1 MPDVDDVDD
10 VQRQRQQHRKVA
22 IIGCGI
28 TGALAASTLI
38 QKCKN
43 DNTNNDQGGLTI
55 HVFDQGRGGVGGRAS
70 SRSAFPSSTQ
80 SSSSTLSNKND
91 DVTTMSSSTN
101 MLRWDHGCQFFRADT
116 PRFQCI
122 VQEWLDKGYAQ
133 VWNGNFTSIRCNN
146 YHREDDEE
154 GTGSDRSTEE
164 YEFFG
169 LPSHPPF
176 YVGSNGMQSLITNV
190 MDDAAVQHQSS
201 LSSSLSESS
210 LMRVFAGTRVAKLQR
225 LTNDK
230 WKLVGNCGIAAYHDT
245 PEHIVQQ
252 QQQQQHQKAA
262 ETDED
267 GYTILGDESGY
278 DVIILTDISSSF
290 EAWHRASAGV
300 PPSFALS
307 VRERVGARVPL
318 FSTMIAY
325 NTPQSSIPYVAI
337 SFIDHPIIWFA
348 AKSNSKPGMMLM
360 QEQQND
366 NDNHNEVTT
375 STTTSEMNNDYECWT
390 IVSTPEYAMNQI
402 ESTPMQNEKTGE
414 FIPQS
419 KDYLTTVPGPDMVTA
434 FESILLTNYPNII
447 GPSLPKIVHLDAQRW
462 GSALPCAR
470 QLTIQ
475 SATRKVI
482 SGVPYDSGRYP
493 LAPTK
498 MERHESELSYLADE
512 GMMLFQAGDMMSS
525 FTPGF
530 EGAALSGCD
539 VAERVAQLIFGSND

>member
-1 MPDVDDVDD
+1 M
-10 VQRQRQQHRKVA
+10 
-22 IIGCGI
+22 
-28 TGALAASTLI
+28 
-38 QKCKN
+38 
-43 DNTNNDQGGLTI
+43 
-55 HVFDQGRGGVGGRAS
+55 GGRAS
-70 SRSAFPSSTQ
+70 SRSALPSSTAR
-80 SSSSTLSNKND
+80 SSSTLSNND
-91 DVTTMSSSTN
+91 DDATTKMSSSTN

-122 VQEWLDKGYAQ
+122 VREWLDKGYAR
-133 VWNGNFTSIRCNN
+133 VWNGNFTSMRCNDHH
-146 YHREDDEE
+146 HREEDDEE
-154 GTGSDRSTEE
+154 GTGGDRSSKEE

-190 MDDAAVQHQSS
+190 MDDAVNQSS

-210 LMRVFAGTRVAKLQR
+210 QLMRVFAGTRVAKLQR
-225 LTNDK
+225 SISNDK

-252 QQQQQHQKAA
+252 QQQQQQHQQTA

-290 EAWHRASAGV
+290 ESWHRASAGV

-318 FSTMIAY
+318 FTTMIAY
-325 NTPQSSIPYVAI
+325 NTPQSSIPYDAI
-337 SFIDHPIIWFA
+337 SFIDHPMIWFA

-360 QEQQND
+360 QERQNY
-366 NDNHNEVTT
+366 NDNHNEVKPTT

-390 IVSTPEYAMNQI
+390 IVSTPEYAMIQI

-419 KDYLTTVPGPDMVTA
+419 KDYLTTVP
-434 FESILLTNYPNII
+434 
-447 GPSLPKIVHLDAQRW
+447 
-462 GSALPCAR
+462 
-470 QLTIQ
+470 
-475 SATRKVI
+475 
-482 SGVPYDSGRYP
+482 
-493 LAPTK
+493 
-498 MERHESELSYLADE
+498 
-512 GMMLFQAGDMMSS
+512 
-525 FTPGF
+525 
-530 EGAALSGCD
+530 
-539 VAERVAQLIFGSND
+539 

>member
-1 MPDVDDVDD
+1 MADQHVATTTATKNADVLS
-10 VQRQRQQHRKVA
+10 
-22 IIGCGI
+22 
-28 TGALAASTLI
+28 GA
-38 QKCKN
+38 
-43 DNTNNDQGGLTI
+43 
-55 HVFDQGRGGVGGRAS
+55 
-70 SRSAFPSSTQ
+70 
-80 SSSSTLSNKND
+80 
-91 DVTTMSSSTN
+91 
-101 MLRWDHGCQFFRADT
+101 
-116 PRFQCI
+116 
-122 VQEWLDKGYAQ
+122 
-133 VWNGNFTSIRCNN
+133 
-146 YHREDDEE
+146 
-154 GTGSDRSTEE
+154 
-164 YEFFG
+164 
-169 LPSHPPF
+169 
-176 YVGSNGMQSLITNV
+176 
-190 MDDAAVQHQSS
+190 
-201 LSSSLSESS
+201 
-210 LMRVFAGTRVAKLQR
+210 
-225 LTNDK
+225 
-230 WKLVGNCGIAAYHDT
+230 WKLVGSCGIAAYHDT

-252 QQQQQHQKAA
+252 QKQEQQQQTA

-290 EAWHRASAGV
+290 ESWHRASAGV

-318 FSTMIAY
+318 FTTMIAY
-325 NTPQSSIPYVAI
+325 NTPQSSIPYDAI

-360 QEQQND
+360 QERQND
-366 NDNHNEVTT
+366 NDNHNEVTP
-375 STTTSEMNNDYECWT
+375 TTSEMNNDYECWT
-390 IVSTPEYAMNQI
+390 IVSTPEYAMIQI

-419 KDYLTTVPGPDMVTA
+419 KDYLTTAPGPDIVTA
-434 FESILLTNYPNII
+434 FESILVTNYPNII
-447 GPSLPKIVHLDAQRW
+447 GPSLPDIVHLDAQRW

-498 MERHESELSYLADE
+498 MERRESELSYLADE
-512 GMMLFQAGDMMSS
+512 SMMLFQAGDMMSS

-539 VAERVAQLIFGSND
+539 VAERVAQLVFGSND